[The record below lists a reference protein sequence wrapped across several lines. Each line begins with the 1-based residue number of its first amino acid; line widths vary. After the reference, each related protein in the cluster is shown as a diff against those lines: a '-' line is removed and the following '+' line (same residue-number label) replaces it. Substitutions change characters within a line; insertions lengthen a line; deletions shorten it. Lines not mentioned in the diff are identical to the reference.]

1 MLHHRL
7 LAYLDEV
14 ARSGSIRSAAARL
27 NVASSAINRQI
38 LSLED
43 EMGTPLFER
52 LPRGLRLTA
61 AGEVLV
67 RHVRET
73 LKDHE
78 RMLAQ
83 VASLKGHTR
92 GEVTVA
98 TMGSLA
104 ASVFPGVIRA
114 FRETHP
120 QIVVKVLVLPLEAIV
135 AVLLSGEA
143 DLALAYGFAANPRLH
158 CIGAFEHRLGAVTAP
173 THPLTD
179 RYQVRMAE
187 CLAYPLVV
195 AERTTT
201 LRDVL
206 ELLVPD
212 GTSFTPV
219 VETNSIE
226 LMKRLA
232 QVPPHVTF
240 VNLSDVREELRRG
253 ELAFTPLSD
262 ARAITQKASLMQ
274 RARSAMDGPSH
285 LVAARIA
292 AEFERQE
299 SADWLSDESAEN
311 GSP

>member
-7 LAYLDEV
+7 LGYLDEV
-14 ARSGSIRSAAARL
+14 ARSGSIRRAATRL
-27 NVASSAINRQI
+27 NVASSAVNRQI
-38 LSLED
+38 LSLEE

-67 RHVRET
+67 RHVRDT
-73 LKDHE
+73 LNGHE

-83 VASLKGHTR
+83 VASLKGLTR

-98 TMGSLA
+98 TMASIA
-104 ASVFPGVIRA
+104 AGVLPGVIRT

-120 QIVVKVLVLPLEAIV
+120 RIVVKVLVLPVDQIA
-135 AVLLSGEA
+135 AALLAGEA
-143 DLALAYGFAANPRLH
+143 DLALAYRLPPDPRMR
-158 CIGAFEHRLGAVTAP
+158 CIAEFEHRLGAVMAP
-173 THPLTD
+173 DHPLNG
-179 RYQVRMAE
+179 RYQVRMAD

-195 AERTTT
+195 ADRSMT

-206 ELLVPD
+206 ELLVPE

-232 QVPPHVTF
+232 GAIDGLTPREREVLVHVLEGGA
-240 VNLSDVREELRRG
+240 NKLI
-253 ELAFTPLSD
+253 
-262 ARAITQKASLMQ
+262 ARALGISHRTVEIH
-274 RARSAMDGPSH
+274 RARAMAKLGATSVTELIRRALMTPQ
-285 LVAARIA
+285 R
-292 AEFERQE
+292 
-299 SADWLSDESAEN
+299 
-311 GSP
+311 